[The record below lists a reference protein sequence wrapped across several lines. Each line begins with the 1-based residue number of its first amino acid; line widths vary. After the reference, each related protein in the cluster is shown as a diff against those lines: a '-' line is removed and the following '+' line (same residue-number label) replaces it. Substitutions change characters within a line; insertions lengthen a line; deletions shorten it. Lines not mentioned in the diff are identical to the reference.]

1 MLIACILLA
10 AAAAPVEITVDPR
23 PGASFVVSFA
33 GPALKTTAGDFRA
46 SVSLYGSPAE
56 MLLAGRAETKGGL
69 LRLSATVRYADVPA
83 DWLNRFHRDNFDYR
97 VRADVAG
104 GETVSWSGT
113 ERWSGVK
120 AAGSDESVKHFVKM
134 ASLELTSLS
143 LTRSE
148 GRAVLAITNPFSFPI
163 TIAATS
169 YRLSVNGEEVGSGGT
184 RGRILRPRNTTSLE
198 LPFTVQQW
206 RFLAA
211 AGRQWASGAELEAE
225 LEGSLTLRLPTGD
238 LSIALK
244 FPGRLGTGGARSGV
258 FSHPDGATS
267 LSPR

>member
-1 MLIACILLA
+1 MLTACLLLLA
-10 AAAAPVEITVDPR
+10 AASPFEITIDPR
-23 PGASFVVSFA
+23 PGASFVVSLA
-33 GPALKTTAGDFRA
+33 GPALKATAGDFRG

-56 MLLAGRAETKGGL
+56 MPLIGRAETRGGL
-69 LRLSATVRYADVPA
+69 LRLSANVRYADVPA
-83 DWLNRFHRDNFDYR
+83 DWLSRFRQETFDYR
-97 VRADVAG
+97 VRAEVAG
-104 GETVSWSGT
+104 GESVSWSGT
-113 ERWSGVK
+113 ERWSAVK
-120 AAGSDESVKHFVKM
+120 SAGSDEALDHFVKM

-169 YRLSVNGEEVGSGGT
+169 YRLGVNGEEVGAGGT
-184 RGRILRPRNTTSLE
+184 RGRILRPRHTAGLE

-211 AGRQWASGAELEAE
+211 AGGQWAVGADLEAE

-238 LSIALK
+238 LSIAVR
-244 FPGRLGTGGARSGV
+244 FPGLLGTDGARSGV

-267 LSPR
+267 LSPH

>member
-1 MLIACILLA
+1 MLTACLLLA
-10 AAAAPVEITVDPR
+10 AAAAPVEITIDPR

-33 GPALKTTAGDFRA
+33 GPALKTTAGDFRGI
-46 SVSLYGSPAE
+46 VSLYGSPAE
-56 MLLAGRAETKGGL
+56 MPLIGRAEMRGGIV
-69 LRLSATVRYADVPA
+69 RLSAAVRYADVPV
-83 DWLNRFHRDNFDYR
+83 DWLNRFRRDTFDYR
-97 VRADVAG
+97 VRADVAS
-104 GETVSWSGT
+104 GESVSWSGT

-120 AAGSDESVKHFVKM
+120 AAGSDEALKQFVKM

-148 GRAVLAITNPFSFPI
+148 GRAVLAITNPFSFPV
-163 TIAATS
+163 TVAATS
-169 YRLSVNGEEVGSGGT
+169 YRLSVNGEEVGDGGT
-184 RGRILRPRNTTSLE
+184 RGRILRPRQTASLE

-211 AGRQWASGAELEAE
+211 AGRQWASGADLEAE

-238 LSIALK
+238 LSIAVR
-244 FPGRLGTGGARSGV
+244 FPGRLGTDGARSGV

-267 LSPR
+267 LSPH

>member
-1 MLIACILLA
+1 MLIACLLLA

-23 PGASFVVSFA
+23 PGGSFVVSFA
-33 GPALKTTAGDFRA
+33 GPALRTSAGDFHG

-56 MLLAGRAETKGGL
+56 MPLVGRAEMRGGL
-69 LRLSATVRYADVPA
+69 LRLSATLRYADVPA
-83 DWLNRFHRDNFDYR
+83 DWLNRFRRDAFDYR

-104 GETVSWSGT
+104 GQSVSWSGT
-113 ERWSGVK
+113 ERWRQVK
-120 AAGSDESVKHFVKM
+120 SAGSDESLQHFVKL

-163 TIAATS
+163 TLAATS
-169 YRLSVNGEEVGSGGT
+169 YRLSVNGEEVGAGGT
-184 RGRILRPRNTTSLE
+184 RGRILRPERTASLE

-211 AGRQWASGAELEAE
+211 AGGQWAAGADIEAE

-238 LSIALK
+238 LSIALRL
-244 FPGRLGTGGARSGV
+244 PGSLGTDGARSGV

-267 LSPR
+267 LSPH